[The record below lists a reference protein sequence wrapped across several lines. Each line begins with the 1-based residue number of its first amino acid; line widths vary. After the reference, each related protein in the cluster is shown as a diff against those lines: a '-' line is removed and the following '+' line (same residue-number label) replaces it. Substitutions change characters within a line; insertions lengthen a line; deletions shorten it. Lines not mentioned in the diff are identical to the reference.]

1 MTSYFSGTGMA
12 FLDALK
18 PRTLPSVN
26 ANNKQTGT
34 DSWCRYDPLAC
45 VAQVGIETLF
55 LAVAYTFVLLALG
68 TTAPRAVNLLK
79 FVFVFVLFTFSAR
92 MMSDSLG
99 DKATIGAVSALG
111 MKIMTTLAPKIVAW

>member
-1 MTSYFSGTGMA
+1 MA

-55 LAVAYTFVLLALG
+55 LAVAYTFVLMVLG
-68 TTAPRAVNLLK
+68 TTTPPKVLNLLK